1 MNLGNAQHAHAGVLA
16 GIPDGEEE
24 AVEDEG
30 ESIVPSAG
38 WADPAAVLEAYAH
51 CREEATVKTYK
62 SAVSAFKQWLI
73 KLKDNEE
80 SKDMIA
86 PPIEVRVGPGVLPG

>member
-1 MNLGNAQHAHAGVLA
+1 M
-16 GIPDGEEE
+16 
-24 AVEDEG
+24 
-30 ESIVPSAG
+30 
-38 WADPAAVLEAYAH
+38 AAVLEVYAH